1 MKRLLVPVAAFVL
14 AATAPVMH
22 AQEGQLSPDSTQVK
36 STRVDNAPR
45 RENAVAGVRTDR
57 ETRALAVGSSAP
69 ALQGRTSGRGQL
81 LMVVGGAA
89 FVGGLL
95 IGDDAGTAIA
105 VVGLGIGIYGLYLY
119 MK

>member
-1 MKRLLVPVAAFVL
+1 MKALLVPIAALSLTF
-14 AATAPVMH
+14 ATVSH
-22 AQEGQLSPDSTQVK
+22 AQASTGTQDTSSALTV
-36 STRVDNAPR
+36 TRTDNAPR
-45 RENAVAGVRTDR
+45 RENAVAGIRMDRGVRQHIAGT
-57 ETRALAVGSSAP
+57 EAVVQ
-69 ALQGRTSGRGQL
+69 QGPPTGQAKL

-119 MK
+119 MR